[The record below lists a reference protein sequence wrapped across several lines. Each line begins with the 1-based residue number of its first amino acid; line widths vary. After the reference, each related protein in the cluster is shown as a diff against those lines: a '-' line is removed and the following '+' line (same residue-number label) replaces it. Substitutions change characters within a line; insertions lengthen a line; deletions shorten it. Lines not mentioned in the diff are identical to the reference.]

1 MLTIQGVYIGSRVVP
16 YGSEGKSRTEI
27 GIQTQ
32 AVDGFGQSVSY
43 NTIVRIP
50 AARLADVAKWA
61 SLQGQV
67 VSVPVFVQ
75 AYPSKAGAGYSF
87 WLQSDGSPLPVKG

>member
-27 GIQTQ
+27 GIQTH
-32 AVDGFGQSVSY
+32 AVDGFGQSVAS
-43 NTIVRIP
+43 NVIVRVP
-50 AARLADVAKWA
+50 AARHADVAKWDA
-61 SLQGQV
+61 LRGQP

-75 AYPSKAGAGYSF
+75 AFPSKAGAGYCF
-87 WLQSDGSPLPVKG
+87 WLQNDASPLATKG

>member
-32 AVDGFGQSVSY
+32 AVDGFGQPASY
-43 NTIVRIP
+43 NTIVRVP
-50 AARLADVAKWA
+50 AARHADVAKWA

-67 VSVPVFVQ
+67 VSVPVYVQ

-87 WLQSDGSPLPVKG
+87 WLQNDGSPLPVKG

>member
-16 YGSEGKSRTEI
+16 YGSEGKFRAEI

-32 AVDGFGQSVSY
+32 VVDVFGQSVSS
-43 NTIVRIP
+43 NTIVRVP
-50 AARLADVAKWA
+50 AARHGDVAKWA
-61 SLQGQV
+61 PLQGQV

-75 AYPSKAGAGYSF
+75 AYPSKSGAGYCY
-87 WLQSDGSPLPVKG
+87 WLQNDASPLPVQG

>member
-32 AVDGFGQSVSY
+32 AVDGFGQPTSY
-43 NTIVRIP
+43 NTIVRVP
-50 AARLADVAKWA
+50 AARHCDVAKWSA
-61 SLQGQV
+61 LQGQL

-75 AYPSKAGAGYSF
+75 AFPSKAGAGYSF
-87 WLQSDGSPLPVKG
+87 WLQNDASPLPVKG

>member
-1 MLTIQGVYIGSRVVP
+1 MLTVQGVYIGSRVVP

-32 AVDGFGQSVSY
+32 AVDGFGQSVAS
-43 NTIVRIP
+43 NFIIRVP
-50 AARLADVAKWA
+50 AARHADVAEWDTFKGY
-61 SLQGQV
+61 S

-75 AYPSKAGAGYSF
+75 AYPSKSGAGYCF
-87 WLQSDGSPLPVKG
+87 WIQNDSSPSVKG